1 MNFCHPEYF
10 MGLAEF
16 LSRGSLMAPTL
27 RPTFLLYVL
36 GSVQICICR
45 LRIFT
50 FVEAVSQNRV
60 SRKWAPLS
68 SLTIILNYYHYRNY
82 RELQIKLVCICQMI
96 KQLRR
101 KIAPDLLWELQGV
114 NLLNFEILYYVNL
127 VHFKNL
133 NCLNQHSWLLLINN

>member
-1 MNFCHPEYF
+1 

-60 SRKWAPLS
+60 SRK
-68 SLTIILNYYHYRNY
+68 
-82 RELQIKLVCICQMI
+82 
-96 KQLRR
+96 
-101 KIAPDLLWELQGV
+101 
-114 NLLNFEILYYVNL
+114 
-127 VHFKNL
+127 
-133 NCLNQHSWLLLINN
+133 

>member
-1 MNFCHPEYF
+1 

-60 SRKWAPLS
+60 SWKRAPLS

-101 KIAPDLLWELQGV
+101 KIAPDLL
-114 NLLNFEILYYVNL
+114 
-127 VHFKNL
+127 
-133 NCLNQHSWLLLINN
+133 